1 MPICIFSWVHEKNL
15 FKTEY
20 KHQNYQPESFLL
32 FIEKSFYL
40 SKQGGVISLIIP
52 NTWATNLKFVDI
64 RRFITS
70 QSTIINISH
79 YHHSVFDAVVDTEVV
94 TFEKRI
100 TENQIVNVFNH
111 IDKDNNKL
119 VQHKQEKWK
128 INNGEPINIFADEIT
143 DGIISL
149 IKIGSNPLKNYCDIY
164 SGVKPYEVEKG
175 HPPQTREMLKSRV
188 YDSTFQK
195 NDTYRRLIRGKDIR
209 QFINNWDGHRWIK
222 YGKNL
227 AAPRKSSIF
236 NQPKIIIRQTGD
248 SLIATYDDSSFI
260 CLNNTH
266 VINSKNGV
274 NLKFIL
280 ALLNSSVLTFYF
292 QYLNPETGEALAEVK
307 KANVEKLL
315 IKSAQN
321 EKLYSSI
328 VDILLYLGNSTS
340 QQNDFNTLRNVLD
353 SMVFELYFTGHL
365 KEREIDILQFVERDF
380 EEILGKNDFDIL
392 ATNEKENIINQ
403 LHTRWT
409 HPDSEVRNRIKLF
422 AVRSPEILKPILESR

>member
-1 MPICIFSWVHEKNL
+1 M
-15 FKTEY
+15 
-20 KHQNYQPESFLL
+20 
-32 FIEKSFYL
+32 
-40 SKQGGVISLIIP
+40 
-52 NTWATNLKFVDI
+52 
-64 RRFITS
+64 
-70 QSTIINISH
+70 
-79 YHHSVFDAVVDTEVV
+79 
-94 TFEKRI
+94 
-100 TENQIVNVFNH
+100 
-111 IDKDNNKL
+111 
-119 VQHKQEKWK
+119 QHKQEKWK

-274 NLKFIL
+274 NLFSR
-280 ALLNSSVLTFYF
+280 SSNFF
-292 QYLNPETGEALAEVK
+292 R
-307 KANVEKLL
+307 
-315 IKSAQN
+315 
-321 EKLYSSI
+321 
-328 VDILLYLGNSTS
+328 
-340 QQNDFNTLRNVLD
+340 FRN
-353 SMVFELYFTGHL
+353 F
-365 KEREIDILQFVERDF
+365 
-380 EEILGKNDFDIL
+380 
-392 ATNEKENIINQ
+392 
-403 LHTRWT
+403 
-409 HPDSEVRNRIKLF
+409 F
-422 AVRSPEILKPILESR
+422 AICL